1 MTDSTPHTYTSQ
13 EKTVTV
19 IAHLSD
25 PHLDGSP
32 RRLRRLQA
40 TLECAAGLPELNA
53 VVISG
58 DLADHG
64 AAGEYEQFFDTLP
77 TSPPVLVI
85 AGNHDLT
92 APLLDAL
99 GNHGFAVTLNSTLDI
114 AGVRLI
120 GLDSHIDHHDEG
132 ILGAAALD
140 YARTQIADSDNPVIL
155 AMHHPPVPV
164 GHHVMDRFG
173 LENADDLAELIRSHD
188 NIVGVF
194 TGHVHSALAT
204 TYAGVPHLGAPG
216 IVSTMRLGSK
226 TDPVADLDA
235 MPGLAVHNID
245 GTSISTVFH
254 YLSPSAL

>member
-1 MTDSTPHTYTSQ
+1 M
-13 EKTVTV
+13 TV

-25 PHLDGSP
+25 PHLDGSAE
-32 RRLRRLQA
+32 RLRRFQA
-40 TLECAAGLPELNA
+40 TLECVADLPGLDA

-64 AAGEYEQFFDTLP
+64 EASEYEQFFNALP
-77 TSPPVLVI
+77 PSLPILVI

-92 APLLDAL
+92 DPLLDAL
-99 GNHGFAVTLNSTLDI
+99 RDHGFPATLNSTLDV

-120 GLDSHIDHHDEG
+120 GLDSHIDQHDEG
-132 ILGAAALD
+132 ILGAAVLE
-140 YARTQIADSDNPVIL
+140 YARSQLADSKNLAIL

-173 LENADDLAELIRSHD
+173 LRNADDLAELIHTHD
-188 NIVGVF
+188 NIAGVF

-204 TYAGVPHLGAPG
+204 TYAGVPLIGAPG
-216 IVSTMRLGSK
+216 IASTMRLGSR
-226 TDPVADLDA
+226 TDPIADPNA
-235 MPGLAVHNID
+235 MPGLAVHTID
-245 GTSISTVFH
+245 GTTISTVFH

>member
-1 MTDSTPHTYTSQ
+1 M
-13 EKTVTV
+13 TV

-25 PHLDGSP
+25 PHLDGSAK
-32 RRLRRLQA
+32 RLRRFEA
-40 TLECAAGLPELNA
+40 TLECIAGLQELDA

-64 AAGEYEQFFDTLP
+64 EASEYEQFFDALP
-77 TSPPVLVI
+77 TALPVLVI
-85 AGNHDLT
+85 AGNHDR
-92 APLLDAL
+92 ADPLLDAL
-99 GNHGFAVTLNSTLDI
+99 GGHGFPATLNSTLDV

-120 GLDSHIDHHDEG
+120 GLDSHIEEHDEG
-132 ILGAAALD
+132 LLGAAALK
-140 YARTQIADSDNPVIL
+140 YARTQLADSGSLVIL

-173 LENADDLAELIRSHD
+173 LGNADELAELIHTHD
-188 NIVGVF
+188 NIVGIF

-204 TYAGVPHLGAPG
+204 TYAGIPLIGAPG
-216 IVSTMRLGSK
+216 IASTMRVGSR
-226 TDPVADLDA
+226 TDPIADTDA

-245 GTSISTVFH
+245 GTTISTVFH

>member
-1 MTDSTPHTYTSQ
+1 M
-13 EKTVTV
+13 TV

-32 RRLRRLQA
+32 QRRRRFQA
-40 TLECAAGLPELNA
+40 TLECAVSLKVLDA

-64 AAGEYEQFFDTLP
+64 SAAEYEQLFASFQRVVPFL
-77 TSPPVLVI
+77 LI
-85 AGNHDLT
+85 AGNHDLSS
-92 APLLDAL
+92 ALVDAL
-99 GNHGFAVTLNSTLDI
+99 DHHGFPATLNSTLDI

-132 ILGAAALD
+132 LLSAAALE
-140 YARTQIADSDNPVIL
+140 YARAHIEGSQGPVIL
-155 AMHHPPVPV
+155 VMHHPPVPV

-173 LENADDLAELIRSHD
+173 LGNSDELAELIHTHD

-194 TGHVHSALAT
+194 TGHVHTALAT
-204 TYAGVPHLGAPG
+204 TFAGVPLLGAPG
-216 IVSTMRLGSK
+216 IASTMRLGSR
-226 TDPVADLDA
+226 TDPMADPDA
-235 MPGLAVHNID
+235 MPGLAAHTFD
-245 GTSISTVFH
+245 GTTISTVFH